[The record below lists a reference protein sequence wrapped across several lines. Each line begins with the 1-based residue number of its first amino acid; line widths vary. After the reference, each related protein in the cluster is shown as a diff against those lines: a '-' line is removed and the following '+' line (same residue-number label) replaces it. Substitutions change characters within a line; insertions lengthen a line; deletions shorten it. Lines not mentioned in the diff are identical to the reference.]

1 MKFLANKQRGM
12 GLGGLIMVIAAVLFV
27 VVIGMKLIP
36 VYAHNFQIESL
47 LKKIVN
53 DPEML
58 NATVKEIR
66 ASYTKRASIDYIN
79 DLAADDV
86 DVSKVDGHITLSA
99 SYSVKIPAVAN
110 VNFLIE
116 FNPTATK

>member
-1 MKFLANKQRGM
+1 
-12 GLGGLIMVIAAVLFV
+12 MVIAAVLFV

-36 VYAHNFQIESL
+36 VYAHNFQIENL
-47 LKKIVN
+47 LKKIAN

-66 ASYTKRASIDYIN
+66 VSYSKRASIDYIN

-86 DVSKVDGHITLSA
+86 DVIKVDGHITLSA
-99 SYSVKIPAVAN
+99 SYSVKIPVVAN
-110 VNFLIE
+110 VSFLIE